1 MPQLHRNVFKANSR
15 YGRKEKYYSTK
26 IKTKIS
32 DFVIVTMQ
40 SILIVA
46 GNEIGS
52 QIEYATIVIVS
63 TVKRV
68 DVLRIPT
75 VKIAGVL
82 HTPIVKHVSRY
93 GNRTV
98 VGDKT
103 NV

>member
-1 MPQLHRNVFKANSR
+1 
-15 YGRKEKYYSTK
+15 
-26 IKTKIS
+26 
-32 DFVIVTMQ
+32 MQ